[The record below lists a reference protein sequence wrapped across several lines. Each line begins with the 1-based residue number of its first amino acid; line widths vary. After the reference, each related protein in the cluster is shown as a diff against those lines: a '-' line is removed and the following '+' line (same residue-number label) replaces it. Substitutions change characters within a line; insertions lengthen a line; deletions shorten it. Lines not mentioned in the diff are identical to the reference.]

1 MARAALEG
9 VKVLDIATV
18 IAGPW
23 GAGILADF
31 GAEVIKIEMPG
42 RGDSFRAMGP
52 LKDGVSIRWPS
63 MGRNKKS
70 ITLDFH
76 HEEGKKLFLQ
86 LVAQSD
92 VVFENFKT
100 GTLDKWDIGV
110 EEMRKVNPNIIVT
123 HVTGYGQTGPNRHLA
138 GLGTPLQAFSGMTY
152 MQGYEDRPPVSPP
165 FALADYVAGLNAV
178 IGTMLALYH
187 RDALKGKAQE
197 VDVSLYEGIF
207 RMEES
212 FVAELDILKRVHGRS
227 PMSKGVSCPIGTF
240 RTKDGAY
247 AIMVC
252 STNPVFDHLCDAMD
266 KREEWLPK
274 YATAKDRLAD
284 PNPIMDAV
292 TEWFSSQTF
301 DEVKARCDEA
311 GVPISKVYS
320 MQDIF
325 DDPQYAAR
333 NDILEVPCEEFGS
346 IKMPGVFPVL
356 TETPGEVKWAG
367 PKLGSSNEDIY
378 KTRLGLTDEQLA
390 KLKEEKVI

>member
-178 IGTMLALYH
+178 IGTLLALYH

-311 GVPISKVYS
+311 GVPISKVYN

>member
-100 GTLDKWDIGV
+100 GTLDKWGIGI

-123 HVTGYGQTGPNRHLA
+123 HVTGYGQTGPYRHLA

-165 FALADYVAGLNAV
+165 FALADYVAGLHAV
-178 IGTMLALYH
+178 IGTLLALYH

-311 GVPISKVYS
+311 GVPISKVYN

>member
-100 GTLDKWDIGV
+100 GTLDKWGIGI

-123 HVTGYGQTGPNRHLA
+123 HVTGYGQTGPYRHLA

-311 GVPISKVYS
+311 GVPISKVYN